1 MKRKSLAMLMALTL
15 AAGTLTACGGSAATA
30 PAESAQTGTTAG
42 TEAGSENGDGQA
54 AEEGTAAAAGEVQ
67 LPLTEEPVTLKAW
80 MAIDATTA
88 NNITTYARH
97 LRHRKRKN
105 VQEYIL
111 NIPILPQLP
120 HRNSSTF
127 WWQAATFLILCGIT
141 PTVPNI
147 QAVWMRSLMTG
158 FSWI

>member
-1 MKRKSLAMLMALTL
+1 MLIALTL

-42 TEAGSENGDGQA
+42 TENGDGQA
-54 AEEGTAAAAGEVQ
+54 AEEGTASAAGEVQ

-88 NNITTYARH
+88 NNITTYAETPAAQEAE
-97 LRHRKRKN
+97 N

-111 NIPILPQLP
+111 NFPILPQLP

-127 WWQAATFLILCGIT
+127 W
-141 PTVPNI
+141 
-147 QAVWMRSLMTG
+147 
-158 FSWI
+158 

>member
-1 MKRKSLAMLMALTL
+1 MLMALTL

-88 NNITTYARH
+88 NNITTYAETPAAQEAE
-97 LRHRKRKN
+97 KRTG
-105 VQEYIL
+105 VHIEYSH
-111 NIPILPQLP
+111 PATTA
-120 HRNSSTF
+120 NSSTF
-127 WWQAATFLILCGIT
+127 W
-141 PTVPNI
+141 
-147 QAVWMRSLMTG
+147 
-158 FSWI
+158 